1 MPGRR
6 VVITGMSA
14 VTPFGRDVPS
24 FWDAVCSGK
33 SAISRIRRFDT
44 SKHRTQFG
52 GEIHD
57 FDPAPYLDP
66 KEQKRYDR
74 FCQFAIVGAELAAKD
89 SGIEFDKEDP
99 YRCGVILGSGVGGVG
114 QFEEAGHGFMEAT
127 HRLSPMLIPRLMINS
142 APGSISIRFGI
153 HGPCSAVATACA
165 SASNAIGDA
174 YRAIQYN
181 SADVMITGGSEA
193 GLTPLGLGGFNAMRA
208 LSLRNDAPERASRPF
223 ARDRDGFVLSE
234 GAGIVVLEE
243 FNHARRRG
251 ARIYAEVLG
260 YGATADGV
268 HITAPDPHGRH
279 AAEAMK
285 LALRDAQLPSKRIDY
300 VNAHGTGTPL
310 GDVAETLALKQVYR
324 ERVFDVT
331 ISSTKSQLGHLLGA
345 SGAVEFV
352 ITALSVYE
360 GVAPPTINLDERD
373 PECDLD
379 YNSNRAKVL
388 PICYAMSNS
397 FAFGGHNATL
407 VLGALDETP
416 QRARMAA

>member
-1 MPGRR
+1 
-6 VVITGMSA
+6 
-14 VTPFGRDVPS
+14 
-24 FWDAVCSGK
+24 
-33 SAISRIRRFDT
+33 
-44 SKHRTQFG
+44 
-52 GEIHD
+52 
-57 FDPAPYLDP
+57 
-66 KEQKRYDR
+66 
-74 FCQFAIVGAELAAKD
+74 
-89 SGIEFDKEDP
+89 
-99 YRCGVILGSGVGGVG
+99 
-114 QFEEAGHGFMEAT
+114 
-127 HRLSPMLIPRLMINS
+127 
-142 APGSISIRFGI
+142 
-153 HGPCSAVATACA
+153 
-165 SASNAIGDA
+165 
-174 YRAIQYN
+174 
-181 SADVMITGGSEA
+181 MITGGSEA

-208 LSLRNDAPERASRPF
+208 LSLRNEAPERASRPF

-234 GAGIVVLEE
+234 GSGVIVLEE
-243 FNHARRRG
+243 YNHARRRG
-251 ARIYAEVLG
+251 ARIYGEVLG

-268 HITAPDPHGRH
+268 HITAPDPQGRA

-352 ITALSVYE
+352 ITAMSVYE
-360 GVAPPTINLDERD
+360 GLAPPTINLDERD

-379 YNSNRAKVL
+379 YNPHSAKSL

-397 FAFGGHNATL
+397 FAFGGHNASL